1 MFLSE
6 LEGGERR
13 SKKQKKNQESKL
25 VWKQKGEHVNMAES
39 KSVKCDR
46 ERWQLKE
53 GLGFW

>member
-1 MFLSE
+1 MFLSQ
-6 LEGGERR
+6 LEGGEGR

-25 VWKQKGEHVNMAES
+25 VWKQKGEYVNMAES